1 MSTEL
6 RRNQFKEIVEC
17 IFNRWS
23 ALKLAVEHGM
33 AKNGLQV

>member
-1 MSTEL
+1 MTEL
-6 RRNQFKEIVEC
+6 RKNQFKEIVEH